1 MDLGSSLVALSQ
13 LLGGSTEYE
22 REGVRDDELDSGV
35 PQVTRMTPGQIGPPQ
50 KQKPSSSS
58 ETAAKQQVKP
68 PSKDI
73 WDANEVAVSGTG
85 AEDDPRMRPEYEI
98 LYKQAVSAEDMFI
111 GLSGRDP
118 STSSCEDLV
127 VRITL
132 PNTTM
137 SQVELD
143 ITSTF
148 LDLRSPSYRLGL
160 HLPHPVDDKNGT
172 AKWHADKSLLVVTLP
187 MRREYDFL
195 RH

>member
-13 LLGGSTEYE
+13 LLGGSTEYAND
-22 REGVRDDELDSGV
+22 GVRDDELDSGV

-50 KQKPSSSS
+50 KQKKTSTDT
-58 ETAAKQQVKP
+58 TAVKQQAKP
-68 PSKDI
+68 ASK
-73 WDANEVAVSGTG
+73 
-85 AEDDPRMRPEYEI
+85 DDPRMRPEYEI

-143 ITSTF
+143 ITPAF
-148 LDLRSPSYRLGL
+148 LDLRSPNYRLGL